1 MASLFVF
8 TACKKEF
15 TIIVQSNNE
24 EYGNVNGGGTYTK
37 GTVVSIEAIA
47 KEGYKFVEWQDKNT
61 ENPRNI
67 TIKNNATYTATFAP
81 TNNGGGQVSFLFS
94 TSETSKVA
102 FSPGNLQWSATGGGA
117 TATTHI
123 VAGGGTAAGTWQFAP
138 NQWNTIGADN
148 ANINSNYTGWIDLFG
163 WGTSGYNNKY
173 PYMTSGTNTDY
184 GHANDDIL
192 GTNYDWGMYNA
203 IYNPK
208 TNTTDVAG
216 TWRTLTTDEWSYL
229 LETRITS
236 SGVRYAKGEVN
247 RTRGLIIV
255 PDNWESS
262 TYPLNNI
269 NTSTAAYISNTIDSV
284 SWVNMENAG
293 CVFLPTTGYRTI
305 QQILNRL
312 DNGDYWSA
320 SYNESQYAHYLA
332 FTEGNIFVSRYNNR
346 YCGRAVR
353 LVRDVQ

>member
-8 TACKKEF
+8 TACKKEY
-15 TIIVQSNNE
+15 TITVQSNNE
-24 EYGNVNGGGTYTK
+24 EWGSVNGSGKYSK
-37 GTVVSIEAIA
+37 GTVVSIKAIA
-47 KEGYKFVEWQDKNT
+47 KDGYKFVAWQDDNT

-67 TIKNNATYTATFAP
+67 TIKNNATYTATFAQ
-81 TNNGGGQVSFLFS
+81 TNNGGGQISFLFS
-94 TSETSKVA
+94 TSATSKVA
-102 FSPGNLQWSATGGGA
+102 FSPGNLQWSATAGGS
-117 TATTHI
+117 TNTTHT
-123 VAGGGTAAGTWQFAP
+123 VSGGSTAAGTWRFAP
-138 NQWNTIGADN
+138 NQWDFMGTTNNNISSSCAD
-148 ANINSNYTGWIDLFG
+148 WIDLFG

-173 PYMTSGTNTDY
+173 PYMTSETNTDY
-184 GHANDDIL
+184 GPVNSDIL
-192 GTNYDWGMYNA
+192 GTNYDWGVYNA
-203 IYNPK
+203 IYNPQ
-208 TNTTDVAG
+208 TNTTDIAG

-229 LETRITS
+229 LETRVTS
-236 SGVRYAKGEVN
+236 SGVRYAKGEVH

-262 TYPLNNI
+262 TYPLNNV
-269 NTSTAAYISNTIDSV
+269 NTSTAAYISNTIDSANW
-284 SWVNMENAG
+284 SNMENAG

-305 QQILNRL
+305 QRTLNTT

-320 SYNESQYAHYLA
+320 SYNGSQYAHYLA